1 MVFFESALKVPLIIR
16 PPGGIKGWQSNALT
30 DHLDVVSTMLDI
42 SKAKALEISNGNSL
56 LNNIKLDSSDPKAH
70 EGKEVIFSEVL
81 GFSMVFDGRYKLAVD
96 ASTLE
101 PVEMMD
107 IEQDPQE
114 MFNKVNDPSLE
125 TVRENLLET
134 HLKSLLKKKNIKML
148 QENVIK
154 REELRK
160 LLLK

>member
-1 MVFFESALKVPLIIR
+1 
-16 PPGGIKGWQSNALT
+16 
-30 DHLDVVSTMLDI
+30 
-42 SKAKALEISNGNSL
+42 
-56 LNNIKLDSSDPKAH
+56 
-70 EGKEVIFSEVL
+70 
-81 GFSMVFDGRYKLAVD
+81 LAVD

-101 PVEMMD
+101 PVEMID